1 MKTYTPGDMRSIRN
15 WLGFFCILVLG
26 IGIALLPAGCAEAPP
41 EEVVIEQPKGPV
53 LSAVH
58 DKHYWTG
65 KGIDWTEK
73 YDLVCIHGMPYF
85 RWRSDLRVI
94 PISYDRNFQG
104 RAWAEC
110 ARIEKE
116 KRSE

>member
-15 WLGFFCILVLG
+15 WLGFFCILILG
-26 IGIALLPAGCAEAPP
+26 IGIALLPAGCAESPAPEIV
-41 EEVVIEQPKGPV
+41 EEPQGPV

-58 DKHYWTG
+58 DKDYWEG
-65 KGIDWTEK
+65 KGIDWTHH
-73 YDLVCIHGMPYF
+73 YDLVCIHGMPHF
-85 RWRSDLRVI
+85 RWSNSLRVI
-94 PISYDRNFQG
+94 PISYDRNFQA
-104 RAWAEC
+104 RAWTEC